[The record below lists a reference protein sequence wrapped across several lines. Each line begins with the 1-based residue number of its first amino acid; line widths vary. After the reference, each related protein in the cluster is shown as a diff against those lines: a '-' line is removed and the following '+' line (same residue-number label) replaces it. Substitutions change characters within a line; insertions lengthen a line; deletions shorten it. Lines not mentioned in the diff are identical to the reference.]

1 MAGGQQELRRR
12 IRSVQNTQQITRAM
26 KLVAGAKLRRAEER
40 ARSAREYFK
49 EIRAVTARA
58 VLRGGKNHPLLETRP
73 EETVAMVVVTSDRG
87 LAGPYNTNVLRRA
100 QAELRDAEARQKTV
114 YAVGRKGRDF
124 FRYRNVSI
132 AEEFVGI
139 GDDPS
144 YRQAKAIADVIISR
158 YLAGDVDAVYLTYTE
173 YHNAMSHEPKTIRLL
188 PVEPP
193 SGPQGGGEKVGT
205 ELGYV
210 FEPDPREVFEDLL
223 PRYVEMLIFG
233 ALLEAKASEQGAR
246 MTAMDSASK
255 NADELIRR
263 MILLRNRLRQAAIT
277 REIAELVG
285 GAEALK

>member
-1 MAGGQQELRRR
+1 MAGGLQDLRRR

-40 ARSAREYFK
+40 ARSSREYFN

-58 VLRGGKNHPLLETRP
+58 VFRGGHNHPLLETRS
-73 EETVAMVVVTSDRG
+73 EDSIAYVVITSDRG
-87 LAGPYNTNVLRRA
+87 LAGPYNANVLRRA
-100 QAELRDAEARQKTV
+100 SLEMRRAAARDKKV
-114 YAVGRKGRDF
+114 YAVGRKGRDY
-124 FRYRNVSI
+124 FRYRSVPI
-132 AEEFVGI
+132 AEEFVGL
-139 GDDPS
+139 GDDPT
-144 YRQAKAIADVIISR
+144 YRQAKSIADVIIAR
-158 YLAGDVDAVYLTYTE
+158 YLAGEVDAVYLAYTQ
-173 YHNAMSHEPKTIRLL
+173 YHNAMSHEPATIRLL
-188 PVEPP
+188 PVEAPA
-193 SGPQGGGEKVGT
+193 EKEQFGMN
-205 ELGYV
+205 LGYV

-233 ALLEAKASEQGAR
+233 ALLESKASEQGAR
-246 MTAMDSASK
+246 MTAMDNASK

>member
-1 MAGGQQELRRR
+1 MAGGLQDLRRR

-40 ARSAREYFK
+40 ARASREYFN

-58 VLRGGKNHPLLETRP
+58 VDRGGKNHPLLETRS
-73 EETVAMVVVTSDRG
+73 EDKLAMVVVTSDRG
-87 LAGPYNTNVLRRA
+87 LAGPYNTNVLR
-100 QAELRDAEARQKTV
+100 QASADMSASSAREKVV
-114 YAVGRKGRDF
+114 YAVGRKGRDY
-124 FRYRNVSI
+124 FRYRNVPI
-132 AEEFVGI
+132 AEEFVGL
-139 GDDPS
+139 GDDPT
-144 YRQAKAIADVIISR
+144 YRQAKAVADIIIAR
-158 YLAGDVDAVYLTYTE
+158 YLAGEVDAVYLTFTQ
-173 YHNAMSHEPKTIRLL
+173 YHNAMSHEPQTIRLL

-193 SGPQGGGEKVGT
+193 RDQPDATSN
-205 ELGYV
+205 LGYV
-210 FEPDPREVFEDLL
+210 FEPDPRDVFEELL

-233 ALLEAKASEQGAR
+233 ALLESKASEQGAR
-246 MTAMDSASK
+246 MTAMDNASK

>member
-1 MAGGQQELRRR
+1 MAGGLQDLRRR

-40 ARSAREYFK
+40 ARASREYFK

-58 VLRGGKNHPLLETRP
+58 VFRGGTNHPLLETRP
-73 EETVAMVVVTSDRG
+73 EEKMAMVVITSDRG
-87 LAGPYNTNVLRRA
+87 LAGPYNANVLRRA
-100 QAELRDAEARQKTV
+100 SAEMRESDAKQKQV
-114 YAVGRKGRDF
+114 YAVGRKGRDY
-124 FRYRNVSI
+124 FRYRQVPI
-132 AEEFVGI
+132 AEEFVGL

-144 YRQAKAIADVIISR
+144 YRQAKAIADVIIAR
-158 YLAGDVDAVYLTYTE
+158 YLAGEVDAVYLAYTE
-173 YHNAMSHEPKTIRLL
+173 YHNAMSHQPRTIRLL
-188 PVEPP
+188 PVEAPDD
-193 SGPQGGGEKVGT
+193 GQQFGT
-205 ELGYV
+205 DMGYV

-233 ALLEAKASEQGAR
+233 ALLESKASEQGAR
-246 MTAMDSASK
+246 MTAMDNASK